1 MTTFEQQTEPETAA
15 TEIDRCLDAAVAA
28 VQWGHHPPAERAPLL
43 DVVAD
48 ALDEHATELIAE
60 AAGETGLTEGR
71 LTGELTRT
79 SVQLRMFA
87 EVLRDGSYLRIVIDR
102 EDPDF
107 ILGARPDLRR
117 YLVPM
122 GPVLVFAA
130 GNFPFAFSV
139 AGADTA
145 AALAAGCP
153 VVLKAHP
160 GHPRTSQLTAEIVR
174 MALTSA
180 GAPAGLL
187 TMITGRNAGVRALR
201 DSRVAAGAFTGSV
214 QGGRALFDIAASRDV
229 PIPFYGELGSI
240 NPAVMTSGAV
250 RERGEQ
256 IAEGF
261 VASFTLGAGQF
272 CTKPGILLLPT
283 GSDLPTRIA
292 HLVEHAPAARLL
304 TTKIADAYRER
315 LAGLATTPGVTSLVS
330 GQEDTT
336 ASDVPEVTP
345 ALLHAGTA
353 TNLRDHRS
361 ALLEECFG
369 PTAVIAE
376 YDSEEE
382 LHAVLTDLQG
392 SLTVTVHSSDQPD
405 EAEREQITELTT
417 QVTDRC
423 GRIVFN
429 DWPTGVSVT
438 PAQHH
443 GGPYPATTAPAHTS
457 VGTAAIDRFLRP
469 IAYQNAPDAVLPLA
483 LREANPLGLPRTV
496 NNPGHAK
503 GWARDGTGNGS

>member
-1 MTTFEQQTEPETAA
+1 MTTFEQQTEAETAA
-15 TEIDRCLDAAVAA
+15 AEIDRCLDAAVAA
-28 VQWGHHPPAERAPLL
+28 APWGHRPPAERAPVLEAI
-43 DVVAD
+43 AD

-107 ILGARPDLRR
+107 VLGARPDLRR

-174 MALTSA
+174 TALTSA
-180 GAPAGLL
+180 GAPAGVL

-201 DSRVAAGAFTGSV
+201 DSRVTAGAFTGSV
-214 QGGRALFDIAASRDV
+214 QGGRALFDIAAGRGV

-240 NPAVMTSGAV
+240 NPAVVTSGAV
-250 RERGEQ
+250 RERGEL

-283 GSDLPTRIA
+283 GSDLPARIA
-292 HLVEHAPAARLL
+292 HLVEEVPAARLL

-315 LAGLATTPGVTSLVS
+315 LAGLATTPGVTPLVA
-330 GQEDTT
+330 GQEDTS
-336 ASDVPEVTP
+336 ASDVPAVTP

-376 YDSEEE
+376 YDSDEE
-382 LHAVLTDLQG
+382 LHAVLADLQG
-392 SLTVTVHSSDQPD
+392 SLTVTVHTSDQPD
-405 EAEREQITELTT
+405 EAEREQLTELTELAT
-417 QVTDRC
+417 ERC

-429 DWPTGVSVT
+429 GWPTGVSVT

-443 GGPYPATTAPAHTS
+443 GGPYPATTTPAHTS

-469 IAYQNAPDAVLPLA
+469 VTYQNAPDAVLPLA
-483 LREANPLGLPRTV
+483 LREANPLALPRTV
-496 NNPGHAK
+496 NNPGHADS
-503 GWARDGTGNGS
+503 WSRNGN